1 MKRTGKF
8 FIVQFTLAI
17 KFLAVVLLCFAMFT
31 KSAAQDATPQPTPPD
46 EIDDTPVKV
55 DTLLVTIPLTVSD
68 RKGNYV
74 AGLKKEDFS
83 IFEDGLSQKI
93 ELFMNEQA
101 PMNVAILLDTS
112 YSTKEVLDNIQK
124 AARDFVK
131 ILRPEDKALIVSFDD
146 RTVFLTRLESDRKV
160 LASAIERVS
169 VSNVNGSDM
178 YEAIAQVT
186 RNYFAALKGRKAI
199 IALTDGMVTGRGI
212 SAQQTLDALQK
223 SDTFFY
229 PIIFKT
235 DALTRTGTRKPVTVE
250 LLQIMAEDT
259 GGKFY
264 EKDSTKLKEAF
275 QAIAQDLKNQ
285 YLLGFYPRNTR
296 TGSERSRIRVAVDRE
311 NLLVGIKKRLD
322 F

>member
-1 MKRTGKF
+1 MKGTVKVEAAKYRIGQSKF
-8 FIVQFTLAI
+8 INQLLFVW
-17 KFLAVVLLCFAMFT
+17 LLCFCAFPNFL
-31 KSAAQDATPQPTPPD
+31 KAQDEQD
-46 EIDDTPVKV
+46 NTPVKI
-55 DTLLVTIPLTVSD
+55 DTLLLTIPLTVSD
-68 RKGNYV
+68 KKGKYV
-74 AGLKKEDFS
+74 AGLKKENFT
-83 IFEDGLSQKI
+83 IFEDGLSQDI
-93 ELFMNEQA
+93 ELFLNEEA

-112 YSTKEVLDNIQK
+112 YSTKDVLDNIQK

-131 ILRPEDKALIVSFDD
+131 ILRPGDRAVIVGFDN
-146 RTVFLTRLESDRKV
+146 RTVFLSKLESDRKV
-160 LASAIERVS
+160 LSNAIERVS

-178 YEAIAQVT
+178 YEAITEVA
-186 RNYFAALKGRKAI
+186 RNYFADLKGRKAI

-212 SAQQTLDALQK
+212 SAQQILDTLQK

-235 DALTRTGTRKPVTVE
+235 DASKNKRKPVTVE

-275 QAIAQDLKNQ
+275 QSIAEDLKNQ
-285 YLLGFYPRNTR
+285 YLLGFYPRNTE
-296 TGSERSRIRVAVDRE
+296 TGKLRSRVRVTVDRSD
-311 NLLVGIKKRLD
+311 LIVRTKKRLD